1 MKGYDESKLI
11 DLETIK
17 DKSYFHNVFL
27 TKTQRIFLDAEKDP
41 NEGIKNFFPSKFKE
55 YLPKDKQGVLLN
67 AMQLYDYRNKIIKL
81 FENKNIKSSM
91 HALNGKSEPKEDDEA
106 KKSEQKFDGSIGER
120 IKSRRQ
126 KSDRFNEM
134 ITKKHDIINK
144 DLFRK
149 YFQFQSLFDMQKSLS
164 KTQNAQKLEN

>member
-17 DKSYFHNVFL
+17 DKSYFPSVFL

-41 NEGIKNFFPSKFKE
+41 NKGIKNFFPSKFKE

-81 FENKNIKSSM
+81 FENK
-91 HALNGKSEPKEDDEA
+91 
-106 KKSEQKFDGSIGER
+106 
-120 IKSRRQ
+120 
-126 KSDRFNEM
+126 
-134 ITKKHDIINK
+134 DINV
-144 DLFRK
+144 F
-149 YFQFQSLFDMQKSLS
+149 YAC
-164 KTQNAQKLEN
+164 T